1 MKAPEKLGGIESFWG
16 DKDGKEVK
24 TKTTFPK
31 SQKKEKSSLTNVTPA
46 RSFPADRKRGIWG
59 LASFHNTCWSGSQ
72 PPGV

>member
-31 SQKKEKSSLTNVTPA
+31 SQKKREKLL
-46 RSFPADRKRGIWG
+46 DECD
-59 LASFHNTCWSGSQ
+59 TC
-72 PPGV
+72 